1 MGKTA
6 SGSARLHFPN
16 RLSVLALVLIFLI
29 WADAR
34 VSQFVSMLLLAIA
47 LTLTLCFGVA
57 AWRQSTGGDI
67 NITATI
73 PHHEYGWRATP
84 SN

>member
-6 SGSARLHFPN
+6 SRSARLHFPN
-16 RLSVLALVLIFLI
+16 RLSVHALVLIFNL
-29 WADAR
+29 ADAR
-34 VSQFVSMLLLAIA
+34 VSHFVSMLLLAIA

-57 AWRQSTGGDI
+57 AWRQSAGRDI
-67 NITATI
+67 DITATI